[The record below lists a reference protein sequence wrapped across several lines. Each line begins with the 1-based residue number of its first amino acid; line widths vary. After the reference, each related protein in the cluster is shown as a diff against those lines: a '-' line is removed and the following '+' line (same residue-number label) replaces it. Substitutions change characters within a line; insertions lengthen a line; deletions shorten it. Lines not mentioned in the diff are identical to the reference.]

1 MCFNYTSMIFHMY
14 PYVRLNWKDHHMR
27 TKSSAWKQAISVDDG
42 ITPILR
48 QDQGI
53 NFVSRAD
60 AVAVASWPCAKVHS
74 PWGSINERFPEEL
87 AGHTDWSDW
96 GVTGMFEGV
105 RIPGMFGQSPQ
116 DTRNVW
122 KQWNPTNNSVW
133 VGSAVEPVEHLPNI
147 FCQWKIWWA
156 HVRSRVS
163 HRSIL
168 YRARNQ
174 SETTYGNVGLSE
186 YSTAQHSMLDHH
198 FHH

>member
-14 PYVRLNWKDHHMR
+14 PYVRLNWKDNPMR

-53 NFVSRAD
+53 KFVSRAD
-60 AVAVASWPCAKVHS
+60 AVAVVSWPCAKFHS
-74 PWGSINERFPEEL
+74 PWSSINERFPEEL
-87 AGHTDWSDW
+87 AGHTDW
-96 GVTGMFEGV
+96 GV
-105 RIPGMFGQSPQ
+105 RNVWRCQ

-156 HVRSRVS
+156 HVRPRVS
-163 HRSIL
+163 HISIL
-168 YRARNQ
+168 YQARTQ
-174 SETTYGNVGLSE
+174 SKWDNL
-186 YSTAQHSMLDHH
+186 
-198 FHH
+198 